1 MNKPIILVGFMGSG
15 KSTVARKLSFMKKMP
30 LIDTDDYLESKEEKS
45 ISDMFVLFGETHFRE
60 LETRYL
66 KEILDKTEDHIISTG
81 GGIVISP
88 ANRETIKE
96 KKNGGKVIYFKARP
110 ETIYKRVR
118 DSDDRPLL
126 KCDDPLLK
134 IYTLLN
140 EREEL
145 YEEVADIVIDTDDK
159 DTTQIAEEIIGKI

>member
-66 KEILDKTEDHIISTG
+66 KDILD
-81 GGIVISP
+81 IVISCFR
-88 ANRETIKE
+88 NKLRLYHFQNQSMIDIKE
-96 KKNGGKVIYFKARP
+96 QIFHFQK
-110 ETIYKRVR
+110 
-118 DSDDRPLL
+118 LL
-126 KCDDPLLK
+126 LF
-134 IYTLLN
+134 
-140 EREEL
+140 
-145 YEEVADIVIDTDDK
+145 
-159 DTTQIAEEIIGKI
+159 